1 MQGPMPLEH
10 TIRYSGQVTLPGGE
24 SIVIDNISS
33 DRQTSEMGRDFYS
46 AVSLLMNNPFEE
58 VNINSVDVKMIME
71 PVNKTASVWAVDVN
85 RTDVYPGQTITAS
98 VTLRSYR
105 LEEQTVMIS
114 LEIPKT
120 LAPGNYKV
128 QILGAD
134 DYQSFVSKMAPQ
146 KFRAV
151 DMNSL
156 KTALNTLL
164 GYRRDRLYAVMET
177 PASGV
182 VIRQHELGQLP
193 GTKTLLMQD
202 SKRLQPVEAYKA
214 WAENDI
220 AMDMIVQGSAEI
232 EITVKQ

>member
-1 MQGPMPLEH
+1 
-10 TIRYSGQVTLPGGE
+10 
-24 SIVIDNISS
+24 
-33 DRQTSEMGRDFYS
+33 
-46 AVSLLMNNPFEE
+46 MNNPFEE
-58 VNINSVDVKMIME
+58 VNIHSVDVKMIME

-85 RTDVYPGQTITAS
+85 RTDVYPGQTLTAS

-105 LEEQTVMIS
+105 LEEQSVTIS

-128 QILGAD
+128 KILGAD

-146 KFRAV
+146 K
-151 DMNSL
+151 
-156 KTALNTLL
+156 
-164 GYRRDRLYAVMET
+164 YAVMET

-202 SKRLQPVEAYKA
+202 SKRLQPLEAYKA
-214 WAENDI
+214 WVENHI
-220 AMDMIVQGSAEI
+220 GMDMIVQGSAEI